1 MPSPLLAPAAIACDH
16 PVARLAAP
24 PPLLY
29 NRRAMPLRV
38 CAVSFLNSWPLVHPL
53 TGEHLPGAPRFL
65 DPDGQPLFEVHT
77 ALPSECA
84 RQLEQGE
91 CDVALVPVG
100 AYAAHPEWEVVPE
113 VGIGCRGPVLSVV
126 LVAEV
131 PLVDIARVHLDAASR
146 SSALLVQLLLA
157 ARGVHPEF
165 VTAPHREGLARVHGR
180 DAALII
186 GDAALGLSGP
196 HVHDLGNLWQATTGL
211 PFVFAFWAARPGLL
225 TPAHVAALQQARAYG
240 LKHAEDLARAYRQTR
255 LAALSQGG
263 DPTILSEN
271 AYANY
276 LRRSIRYSLS
286 TKEREGLV
294 EFLTRAREAGLVH
307 IPGLADDDTIHVRF
321 AGGGESEALRVA
333 RQPRPAMQVDELLA
347 RAANGGRLDLA
358 EGIFLYEN
366 ADLNALGA
374 AADHRRQMLHPDGVV
389 TYIIDRNVNYTN
401 ICVTRCKFCNFYTP
415 PGAAGGYVLSRE
427 TLAEKFRETESLG
440 GVQILLQGGLNPA
453 LDLAYYEDLFRWT
466 KQNFKLALHALSPT
480 EIIHIAELAD
490 LPIRE
495 VLIRLRAA
503 GMDSLPGGG
512 AEILDDEI
520 RTRISPFKN
529 TADEWLAVMR
539 EAHDLGMKTT
549 ATMVFGFQESSEQ
562 LLLHMDRLRRL
573 QDDTHGFTAFITWPF
588 QAEGTRLKLRDDTS
602 PLRYLR
608 IQALARLYLDNIP
621 NLQVSWPTLGPEI
634 GEVALRF
641 GANDF
646 GSIMIEEN
654 VVSTAGAHFMM
665 TSAQVETHIRLAGF
679 APARR
684 NMRYDRLPI
693 AADLPRGPA

>member
-1 MPSPLLAPAAIACDH
+1 
-16 PVARLAAP
+16 
-24 PPLLY
+24 
-29 NRRAMPLRV
+29 V
-38 CAVSFLNSWPLVHPL
+38 CPL

-65 DPDGQPLFEVHT
+65 DGDGQPLFEVTT

-84 RQLEQGE
+84 RRLEQGL
-91 CDVALVPVG
+91 CDVGLVPVG

-113 VGIGCRGPVLSVV
+113 VGIGCRGPVQSVI
-126 LVAEV
+126 LVSEV
-131 PLVDIARVHLDAASR
+131 PLEQIARVHLDAASR
-146 SSALLVQLLLA
+146 SSALLVRLLLA
-157 ARGVHPEF
+157 ARGTRPEF
-165 VTAPHREGLARVHGR
+165 VVAPHGEGRNRVHGR

-186 GDAALGLSGP
+186 GDAALGLTGP
-196 HVHDLGNLWQATTGL
+196 HVHDLGNLWQALTGL

-225 TPAHVAALQQARAYG
+225 TPAHVEALQQARAYG
-240 LKHAEDLARAYRQTR
+240 LKHAEDLARAYRSTR
-255 LAALSQGG
+255 LAAGQEA
-263 DPTILSEN
+263 LSEN

-294 EFLTRAREAGLVH
+294 EFLTRARDAGLAA
-307 IPGLADDDTIHVRF
+307 IPGLAADDTIHVRF
-321 AGGGESEALRVA
+321 AGTAAPEALRVA
-333 RQPRPAMQVDELLA
+333 REPRPPMQVEALLE
-347 RAANGGRLDLA
+347 RAATGGRLDLA

-366 ADLNALGA
+366 AALTDLGA
-374 AADHRRQMLHPDGVV
+374 AADRRRRALHPDGVV
-389 TYIIDRNVNYTN
+389 TYIVDRNVNYTN

-427 TLAEKFRETESLG
+427 TLTEKFRETEALG
-440 GVQILLQGGLNPA
+440 GVQILLQGGLNPE
-453 LDLAYYEDLFRWT
+453 LNLAYYEDLFRWT
-466 KQNFKLALHALSPT
+466 KQNFSLALHALSPT
-480 EIIHIAELAD
+480 EIIHIAELED
-490 LPIRE
+490 LPVRE
-495 VLIRLRAA
+495 VLVRLRAA

-512 AEILDDEI
+512 AEILDDDI
-520 RTRISPFKN
+520 RARISPFKN
-529 TADEWLAVMR
+529 TADEWLHVMR
-539 EAHDLGMKTT
+539 EAHALGMKTT
-549 ATMVFGFQESSEQ
+549 ATMVFGFQETSEQ
-562 LLLHMDRLRRL
+562 LLLHMDRLRSL
-573 QDDTHGFTAFITWPF
+573 QDETGGFTAFITWPF

-665 TSAQVETHIRLAGF
+665 TSAQVEAHIRLAGF

-684 NMRYDRLPI
+684 NMRYDRI
-693 AADLPRGPA
+693 AATPAWT